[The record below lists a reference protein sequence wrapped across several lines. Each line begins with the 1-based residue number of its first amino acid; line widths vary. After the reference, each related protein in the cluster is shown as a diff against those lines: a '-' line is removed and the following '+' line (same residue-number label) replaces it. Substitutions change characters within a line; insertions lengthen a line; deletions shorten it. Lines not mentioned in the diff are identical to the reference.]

1 MKIKSSAR
9 ARSIASSEL
18 YRKAGSEE
26 NAIRFIRLGLLT
38 LRGESLEKEIIQ
50 LSQKMEASR
59 KRISELPG
67 MIGKSERLLAETI
80 TDQKTL
86 ESLESRSGC

>member
-1 MKIKSSAR
+1 MKTKSSPP

-18 YRKAGSEE
+18 YRRTGSEE
-26 NAIRFIRLGLLT
+26 DAIRFIKLGLLT
-38 LRGESLEKEIIQ
+38 LRVESLEKEIMQ

-59 KRISELPG
+59 KRITELPG
-67 MIGKSERLLAETI
+67 MIRKSERMLAETI

-86 ESLESRSGC
+86 ENLESRSN

>member
-1 MKIKSSAR
+1 MKTKSSPP

-18 YRKAGSEE
+18 YRRTGSEE
-26 NAIRFIRLGLLT
+26 DAIRFIKLGLLT
-38 LRGESLEKEIIQ
+38 LRVESLEKEIMQ

-59 KRISELPG
+59 KRIAELPG
-67 MIGKSERLLAETI
+67 MIRKSERMLAETI

-86 ESLESRSGC
+86 ENLESRSN

>member
-1 MKIKSSAR
+1 MKIESSAR

-18 YRKAGSEE
+18 RRRTGSEE

-38 LRGESLEKEIIQ
+38 LRVESLEKEIMQ

-59 KRISELPG
+59 KRIAELPG
-67 MIGKSERLLAETI
+67 MIRKSERMLAETI

-86 ESLESRSGC
+86 ENLESRSN